1 MTVAPDREPQKT
13 IVQGDEAAR
22 LASDLSLPG
31 DAVQNPEAP
40 KIAGYVLVS
49 LLGRGSFGEVW
60 RAWQTRT
67 RRWVAL
73 KVFLDKRGL
82 NWVLLQREVERLA
95 QLDKHPHV
103 VSLLDADM
111 AADPAYCALE
121 LEDGGS
127 LEDRTKP
134 ERLAD
139 VDTIA
144 DWLEKVAEGLVY
156 VHARGI
162 IHCDLKPANILLDEE
177 GRPRLA
183 DFGQARTARVDPGS
197 LGTLFFMAPEQAA
210 SRSAPDVRWDV
221 YALGATA
228 FALLTG
234 RLPHEETMKRELAAT
249 ADGDL
254 DTRLVAYRDAV
265 VSDGVPPIDRAGL
278 DRDLA
283 AIVSKC
289 LQPDPKLRYGGMGA
303 VLYDLRARRTGL
315 PVGPLMHDR
324 TYRASKFV
332 RRNAIAV
339 GIAAAAAS
347 ALVVAG
353 VKMVHERDNLRR
365 QLAVSY
371 LSQAHLQSELNDP
384 IGAVAYA
391 AEANRLAPSFV
402 ARATALSFL
411 EDLAVPRFVFSGLAS
426 SPSPDG
432 KRLLGGWEEDARVW
446 DLSTGAPVSPPL
458 RHKGAI
464 LSSAYSPDGRT
475 AATGGQDQTA
485 VIWDVETGR
494 ALATLAHEGTV
505 LVMAYS
511 PDGKYL
517 ATGAEDGAAR
527 LWEVPGGRLVARMEQ
542 KDHVHDLKFL
552 PGGKKL
558 VTMSEEGHTL
568 GFWSVPDGKPLLPL
582 VDLTQKLYGIDVSP
596 DGKLVAAARL
606 DKRAVLVDAR
616 TGKQVGPDLPADGR
630 VMLARFS
637 PDGKTVATGGWDGFV
652 RFWRVPT
659 GELVGQPLEHE
670 GTIKWLAFSPS
681 GRLLLT
687 GSTDNLAR
695 LWDLKAGREIGRKF
709 DNGAIVREVGF
720 VPGKEDEFY
729 SITVGGLTRLWRYE
743 PARSRETILPHD
755 HAVYDARFSPDGN
768 SFVTASKD
776 GTARVFDR
784 AGKLLVQVRP
794 GGILR
799 EADISRDGRRL
810 LTASVA
816 GAAVYSIPD
825 GKLLALHDFGKYPH
839 LGEWSPDGRLAVVSA
854 RDGKAIVL
862 DHEGAVVARFAHPAR
877 TKVTKFSPDGR
888 FVLTAGRDSTARL
901 WDPKS
906 GAAVGAP
913 MLHDGEIEDAAF
925 FPASDRL
932 VSVSED
938 HSARVWLVPSGK
950 RDTSLMLRH
959 KDAVRAVAVSP
970 DGKIIATGG
979 DENRVRLWRADTG
992 EAYGRRIMHRAGIE
1006 ALAFSK
1012 DGRVLLTMSSD
1023 KSAALW
1029 DPRTGLPLGRPMFH
1043 DERVVGG
1050 SFSPDGAALVTASPD
1065 KTARLWSLSWLRQE
1079 LPPSEV
1085 VRRARVATVK
1095 VINDEG
1101 DPQTFDLNEW
1111 KRLAAGGAPR

>member
-1 MTVAPDREPQKT
+1 MSPDPEAQKT
-13 IVQGDEAAR
+13 VVQGDEAAR

-31 DAVQNPEAP
+31 DAVQNPQAP
-40 KIAGYVLVS
+40 RIAGYLLVS

-95 QLDKHPHV
+95 QLDKHPYV

-111 AADPAYCALE
+111 GADPAYCALE

-134 ERLAD
+134 GRLAD
-139 VDTIA
+139 VETIA

-162 IHCDLKPANILLDEE
+162 IHCDLKPGNILLDEE

-183 DFGQARTARVDPGS
+183 DFGQARTARVDPGA

-210 SRSAPDVRWDV
+210 ARSAPDVRWDV

-249 ADGDL
+249 AGGDL
-254 DTRLVAYRDAV
+254 DTRLIAYRDAV
-265 VSDGVPPIDRAGL
+265 VADGVPPVDRAGL

-289 LQPDPKLRYGGMGA
+289 LEPDPKRRYGGVGA
-303 VLYDLRARRTGL
+303 VLADLRARRANK

-324 TYRASKFV
+324 LYRARKFV
-332 RRNAIAV
+332 RRNALAV
-339 GIAAAAAS
+339 AIAAAAGA
-347 ALVVAG
+347 ALVLAAFKLVG
-353 VKMVHERDNLRR
+353 ERDQLRR

-426 SPSPDG
+426 SVSPDG
-432 KRLLGGWEEDARVW
+432 RRLVAGWEQDARVW
-446 DLSTGAPVSPPL
+446 DLATGAPVSPPL
-458 RHKGAI
+458 KHKGAI
-464 LSSAYSPDGRT
+464 LASAYSPDGRT
-475 AATGGQDQTA
+475 VATGGQDKTA
-485 VIWDVETGR
+485 AIWDVETGR
-494 ALATLAHEGTV
+494 PLASLPHEATV

-511 PDGKYL
+511 PDGRYL
-517 ATGAEDGAAR
+517 ATGSEDGAAR
-527 LWEVPGGRLVARMEQ
+527 LWEVPSGRLVARMEQ
-542 KDHVHDLKFL
+542 KDHVHDLKFF
-552 PGGKKL
+552 PDGKRL

-568 GFWSVPDGKPLLPL
+568 GFWSVPDGKSLLPL

-596 DGKLVAAARL
+596 DGRLVAAARL

-616 TGKQVGPDLPADGR
+616 TGRQVGPDLPADGR

-637 PDGKTVATGGWDGFV
+637 PDGKTVATGGWDGLV
-652 RFWRVPT
+652 RFFKVPS
-659 GELVGQPLEHE
+659 GAPAGPPLEHE
-670 GTIKWLAFSPS
+670 GTIKWFEFSKS

-695 LWDLKAGREIGRKF
+695 LWDLKDGREIGRKF

-720 VPGKEDEFY
+720 LPGKEDEFY
-729 SITVGGLTRLWRYE
+729 SITVGGLTRVWRYE
-743 PARSRETILPHD
+743 KARSRETILPHD
-755 HAVYDARFSPDGN
+755 HAVYDARFAPGGGR
-768 SFVTASKD
+768 FVTASKD
-776 GTARVFDR
+776 GSARVFDR
-784 AGKLLVQVRP
+784 GGRLVVRVAP
-794 GGILR
+794 GGIVR
-799 EADISRDGRRL
+799 EAGISADGSRL

-816 GAAVYSIPD
+816 GAAVYSLPD

-888 FVLTAGRDSTARL
+888 YVLTAGRDASARL
-901 WDPKS
+901 WDPRT

-925 FPASDRL
+925 FPASDR
-932 VSVSED
+932 VVTVSED
-938 HSARVWLVPSGK
+938 HSARVWFVPTGL
-950 RDTSLMLRH
+950 RDTSLFLRH

-992 EAYGRRIMHRAGIE
+992 ETYGRRIMHRAGIE

-1029 DPRTGLPLGRPMFH
+1029 DPKTGLPLGRPMAH
-1043 DERVVGG
+1043 EERVVGG
-1050 SFSPDGAALVTASPD
+1050 SFSPDGSALVTASPD
-1065 KTARLWSLSWLRQE
+1065 KTARLWSLAWLRQE

-1095 VINDEG
+1095 RINEDG
-1101 DPQTFDLNEW
+1101 DVQTFELDEW